1 MHRHLAG
8 HRATGSNAA
17 KSTKTGM
24 LEVSCVYDPTVAES
38 ECTTETAM
46 TAKTSQLHDAQAQTP
61 IYPEIPESYLP
72 SAELG

>member
-1 MHRHLAG
+1 M
-8 HRATGSNAA
+8 
-17 KSTKTGM
+17 
-24 LEVSCVYDPTVAES
+24 YDPTVAES